1 MHRKVFFFYFLKRTI
16 VKFPNLQWEHWSEAN
31 SYCGLVHW
39 WHCDEATPFFWC
51 PCCTW
56 WTKNCSV
63 HHCRESRSAV
73 RRSTAALA
81 AHISGHGRAPVSV
94 DCLLPAWSI
103 IYLLWWRR
111 HPVCFV
117 TVRSFQCGKYSPG
130 SQSSPSH
137 VEIFYSKGGNKY
149 DFFTM
154 PVPLPLAPSLGE
166 QNSTKKKKNQ
176 TIMILSNAE
185 LVHRVNCCFLS
196 DG

>member
-1 MHRKVFFFYFLKRTI
+1 M
-16 VKFPNLQWEHWSEAN
+16 
-31 SYCGLVHW
+31 
-39 WHCDEATPFFWC
+39 
-51 PCCTW
+51 
-56 WTKNCSV
+56 
-63 HHCRESRSAV
+63 
-73 RRSTAALA
+73 
-81 AHISGHGRAPVSV
+81 
-94 DCLLPAWSI
+94 
-103 IYLLWWRR
+103 
-111 HPVCFV
+111 

-166 QNSTKKKKNQ
+166 QNSTKKKNQ
-176 TIMILSNAE
+176 TIMILPNAE